1 MASALKCVCGS
12 SFGCQRGLA
21 THKQTSQKF
30 IDHTRN
36 NFSIL
41 RSTTTFSVGDRS
53 GNGHDAA
60 AVYDDDYIF
69 GGFDLDDQGASDY
82 DQVDGAIDA
91 DNYSDDGDNY
101 SDDGDNHSATIRFD
115 DLADMYE

>member
-1 MASALKCVCGS
+1 VGHRLAAREDWPRTSRPAKNSSITQGIISAYYV
-12 SFGCQRGLA
+12 
-21 THKQTSQKF
+21 
-30 IDHTRN
+30 
-36 NFSIL
+36 L
-41 RSTTTFSVGDRS
+41 RTFSVGDRS